1 MDKPRLLDQVRDT
14 LRLRH
19 YSLRT
24 EESYLQWIRRFILF
38 HDKRHPLAM
47 GEQEVTAF
55 LTYLAVQKHVAPST
69 QNQALAA
76 ILFLYKEV
84 LERELAWLDNIV
96 RAKRREHVPAVL
108 SPDDVRRLLGQLS
121 GSYQLMA
128 RLLYGTGMRLMEC
141 VRLRVMDV
149 DFHYRQ
155 ITVRDGKGSK
165 DRVTV
170 LPDSLREPLRAHLER
185 VRALHECDLAEGH
198 GHVYLPYALQRKYPN
213 AGREWPWQYVFPSGK
228 RSADPRTGE
237 VRRHHIFEQNLQRA
251 IKQAVHRL
259 RLSCRVTTHT
269 LRHSFATHLLESGSD
284 IRTVQEL
291 LGHSDVKTTMIYTHV
306 LQRGGR
312 GVRSPLDALA
322 GTGMNAPP
330 GNEAREAP
338 AVYGGRMPDAE
349 RPVLG
354 FAP

>member
-1 MDKPRLLDQVRDT
+1 M
-14 LRLRH
+14 RH

-24 EESYLQWIRRFILF
+24 EESYIQWIKRFILF
-38 HDKRHPLAM
+38 HGKRHPLEM
-47 GEQEVTAF
+47 GEQEITAF
-55 LTYLAVQKHVAPST
+55 LTDLAVGKHVAPST

-76 ILFLYKEV
+76 ILFLYKQV
-84 LERELAWLDNIV
+84 LEQELGWMDGIV
-96 RAKRREHVPAVL
+96 RAKRHERIPEVMSVPQVQ
-108 SPDDVRRLLGQLS
+108 SLLAHLDGT
-121 GSYQLMA
+121 YRLMA
-128 RLLYGTGMRLMEC
+128 QLLYGTGMRLMEC
-141 VRLRVMDV
+141 VRLRVKDV

-170 LPDSLREPLRAHLER
+170 LPDSLIPSLRAHLER
-185 VRALHECDLAEGH
+185 VQALHQRDLEAGGGSVH
-198 GHVYLPYALQRKYPN
+198 LPYALSRKYPN
-213 AGREWPWQYVFPSGK
+213 APREWAWQYVFPAPG
-228 RSADPRTGE
+228 RSRDPRSGVE
-237 VRRHHIFEQNLQRA
+237 RRHHIYEKNLQRA
-251 IKQAVHRL
+251 IKQAAL
-259 RLSCRVTTHT
+259 GARLSSRVTTHT